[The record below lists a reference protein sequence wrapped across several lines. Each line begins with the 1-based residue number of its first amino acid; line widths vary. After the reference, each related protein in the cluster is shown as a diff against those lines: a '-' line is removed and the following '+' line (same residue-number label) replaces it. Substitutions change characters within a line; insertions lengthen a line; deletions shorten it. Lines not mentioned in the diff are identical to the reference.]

1 MILRVDAHSA
11 VPPYE
16 QIREQLETMALSG
29 VLAPGQRLPSIRQ
42 LAADLSLA
50 PGTVARAYREL
61 ETAGVVQSQR
71 GRGTV
76 VLGPTRRTP
85 PARRERELRG
95 AAESFARRAR
105 QLGVDAEVALASVQQ
120 ALTEIQ
126 GQASPKS
133 A

>member
-1 MILRVDAHSA
+1 MILRVDLRSA

-29 VLAPGQRLPSIRQ
+29 VFAPGQRLPSIRQ

-71 GRGTV
+71 GRGTSV
-76 VLGPTRRTP
+76 VAPRRRTT

-95 AAESFARRAR
+95 AAESFALRAR
-105 QLGVDAEVALASVQQ
+105 QLGVDADDALASVQQ
-120 ALTEIQ
+120 ALGEIH
-126 GQASPKS
+126 GEASPRP